1 MVILEG
7 ILDHEERE
15 DKQQF
20 QYLKTT
26 QLAIMTFFDTDA
38 GRTQMEMTDCSHN
51 AIYRL
56 VAIAFLWKNPLS
68 SEIICLSLTIA
79 FSKSSL
85 KVVLKDTHFL

>member
-26 QLAIMTFFDTDA
+26 QLAIMTFFNTDA
-38 GRTQMEMTDCSHN
+38 GRTKIEMTDCSHN

-56 VAIAFLWKNPLS
+56 VAIIFMEES
-68 SEIICLSLTIA
+68 IE
-79 FSKSSL
+79 F
-85 KVVLKDTHFL
+85 

>member
-15 DKQQF
+15 EKQQF

-38 GRTQMEMTDCSHN
+38 GRTQIEMTDCSHN
-51 AIYRL
+51 VIYRL
-56 VAIAFLWKNPLS
+56 VAIIFMEES
-68 SEIICLSLTIA
+68 IE
-79 FSKSSL
+79 F
-85 KVVLKDTHFL
+85 

>member
-51 AIYRL
+51 AIYRQG
-56 VAIAFLWKNPLS
+56 PLAGI
-68 SEIICLSLTIA
+68 EPA
-79 FSKSSL
+79 VPENAGHGRVNSKSPPENRGRYLS
-85 KVVLKDTHFL
+85 KE

>member
-38 GRTQMEMTDCSHN
+38 GRTQIEMTDCSYN
-51 AIYRL
+51 AVYCF
-56 VAIAFLWKNPLS
+56 VAIIFVEERLS

-79 FSKSSL
+79 FSESTL
-85 KVVLKDTHFL
+85 KVVLKDTHLL

>member
-1 MVILEG
+1 MAILEG

-38 GRTQMEMTDCSHN
+38 GRTQIEMTDCSYN
-51 AIYRL
+51 AVYFF
-56 VAIAFLWKNPLS
+56 VAIIFV
-68 SEIICLSLTIA
+68 EER
-79 FSKSSL
+79 FE
-85 KVVLKDTHFL
+85 F